1 MIQDRTAN
9 QSTANNNSL
18 RVGFHNLV
26 PKIIAISVSLPVEHR
41 VKLPGRDISR
51 RKRTTFTSNRFGNC
65 RAAFKIIAHTTESA
79 PMPSLKRKLHDSD
92 TRLTAVVCT
101 IPSATVTQAIAASG
115 VDAVIID
122 LEHGAVDYASAHA
135 MIAATAGT
143 ECAPLVRV
151 AQNDEAQVKRAL
163 DLGAEGIVFP
173 LIRTVEDAT
182 IAVASLRY
190 PPRGTRGFGPFL
202 AQSRWQTSLP
212 AYQADIEDQLVCCL
226 LIETVEA
233 VTNIDAICAVES
245 VDIIVLAAFD
255 LSTSLGISGQFDHPY
270 FLAAQ
275 EKIETAAQK
284 AGMAICGVALIK
296 EQSDAALAKGYR
308 MIGGFDILWL
318 RQKAAE
324 LTGWASE

>member
-1 MIQDRTAN
+1 
-9 QSTANNNSL
+9 
-18 RVGFHNLV
+18 
-26 PKIIAISVSLPVEHR
+26 
-41 VKLPGRDISR
+41 
-51 RKRTTFTSNRFGNC
+51 
-65 RAAFKIIAHTTESA
+65 
-79 PMPSLKRKLHDSD
+79 MPSLKRKLQNTDA
-92 TRLTAVVCT
+92 RLTGTVCT

-115 VDAVIID
+115 VDMVIID

-151 AQNDEAQVKRAL
+151 AENNEVQVKRAL

-173 LIRTVEDAT
+173 LINSAGDAER
-182 IAVASLRY
+182 AVASLRY
-190 PPRGTRGFGPFL
+190 PPRGNRGFGPFL

-212 AYQADIEDQLVCCL
+212 AYKADIEDQLVCCL

-233 VTNIDAICAVES
+233 IANIDDICTVEG
-245 VDIIVLAAFD
+245 VDFAVLAPFD
-255 LSTSLGISGQFDHPY
+255 LSTSLGISGQFGHPD

-275 EKIETAAQK
+275 EKVEQAAK
-284 AGMAICGVALIK
+284 RAGLPLGGNALAKEQADALI
-296 EQSDAALAKGYR
+296 AKGYR

-324 LTGWASE
+324 LTSWALE